1 MPPYLSI
8 AIINSNDA
16 SRKALET
23 TLNQFGESVKL
34 IGSVADF
41 VEGTRLIQTSNPMV
55 VILEVRDAITSAEEI
70 RHILSKS
77 PRTSV
82 FVTSADK
89 SSDLILSTMRAGA
102 VEYLLEP
109 VEITD
114 LAEALQKVG
123 RLWLNKPAAASAET
137 GKVISVYN
145 PIGGMGTTTVA
156 VNLAATIA
164 DNGGKVALVDL
175 NLHSG
180 DVSSFLD
187 VNPAYTLSSVT
198 SNVAR
203 LDASFL
209 MSVMTKH
216 SSGVYVLTEPLE
228 VDEAL
233 DITPEQIVRVLALLK
248 GVFTHVVIDTGG
260 SIVGCNQTVF
270 ESSDFILFNT
280 VLSLP
285 SLKNAKRY
293 LTAMEK
299 KGLHKDKVKLVVNR
313 YLSRADIQIADAE
326 KVLDHKVF
334 LTIPNE
340 YRDVISSINKGMPIV
355 SIASRS
361 PVSKAIIRLN
371 ELLNQCA

>member
-16 SRKALET
+16 SRKALEA
-23 TLNQFGESVKL
+23 TLKQFGESVRVV
-34 IGSVADF
+34 GSVADF
-41 VEGTRLIQTSNPMV
+41 VEGIRLIQTANPMV
-55 VILEVRDAITSAEEI
+55 VILEVYDAATGTEEI
-70 RHILSKS
+70 KHILSKF

-82 FVTSADK
+82 FVTSAEK
-89 SSDLILSTMRAGA
+89 SSDMILSTMRAGA

-109 VEITD
+109 VELAD

-123 RLWLNKPAAASAET
+123 RLWVTTSAESSQA
-137 GKVISVYN
+137 GKIISVYN

-164 DNGGKVALVDL
+164 AGGGKVALVDL
-175 NLHSG
+175 NLYSG

-216 SSGVYVLTEPLE
+216 ASGVYVLTEPLE

-233 DITPEQIVRVLALLK
+233 DITPDQIVRVLALLK
-248 GVFTHVVIDTGG
+248 GVFSHVVIDTGG
-260 SIVGCNQTVF
+260 SIAGCNETIF
-270 ESSDFILFNT
+270 ESSDHILFNT

-293 LTAMEK
+293 LTALEK
-299 KGLHKDKVKLVVNR
+299 KGLHKEKVKLVVNR

-334 LTIPNE
+334 ITIPNE
-340 YRDVISSINKGMPIV
+340 YKDVIASINKGTPIV
-355 SIASRS
+355 SMDPRS
-361 PVSKAIIRLN
+361 PVSKAIVRLY
-371 ELLNQCA
+371 ELLNQ

>member
-16 SRKALET
+16 SRKALEAI
-23 TLNQFGESVKL
+23 LKQFGESVKVV
-34 IGSVADF
+34 GSVADF
-41 VEGTRLIQTSNPMV
+41 VEGTRLIQTANPMV
-55 VILEVRDAITSAEEI
+55 VILEVYNAATGTEEI
-70 RHILSKS
+70 KHILAKF
-77 PRTSV
+77 PNTSV
-82 FVTSADK
+82 FVTSTEK

-109 VEITD
+109 VEATD

-123 RLWLNKPAAASAET
+123 RLWLTKPADSSQS
-137 GKVISVYN
+137 GKIISVYN

-164 DNGGKVALVDL
+164 ANGGKVALVDL
-175 NLHSG
+175 NLYSG

-216 SSGVYVLTEPLE
+216 ASGVYVLTEPLE

-248 GVFTHVVIDTGG
+248 GVFTHVVVDTGG
-260 SIVGCNQTVF
+260 SIAGCNQTIF
-270 ESSDFILFNT
+270 ESSDYILFNT

-293 LTAMEK
+293 LTALER
-299 KGLHKDKVKLVVNR
+299 KGLRKDKVKLIVNR

-340 YRDVISSINKGMPIV
+340 YKDVIASINKGTPIV
-355 SIASRS
+355 SMVPRS
-361 PVSKAIIRLN
+361 PVSKAIVRLY
-371 ELLNQCA
+371 ELLNQCS

>member
-16 SRKALET
+16 SRKALEAI
-23 TLNQFGESVKL
+23 LKQFGEAVKVV
-34 IGSVADF
+34 GSVADF
-41 VEGTRLIQTSNPMV
+41 VEGTRLIQTANPMV
-55 VILEVRDAITSAEEI
+55 VILEVYNAATGTEEI
-70 RHILSKS
+70 KHILSKF
-77 PRTSV
+77 PQTSV
-82 FVTSADK
+82 FVTSAEK

-109 VEITD
+109 VEVTD

-123 RLWLNKPAAASAET
+123 RLWVTKPAESSQS
-137 GKVISVYN
+137 GKIISVYN

-164 DNGGKVALVDL
+164 ANGGKVALIDL
-175 NLHSG
+175 NLFSG

-216 SSGVYVLTEPLE
+216 ASGVHVLTEPLE

-248 GVFTHVVIDTGG
+248 GVFTHVVVDTGG
-260 SIVGCNQTVF
+260 SIAGCNQTIF
-270 ESSDFILFNT
+270 ESSDYILFNT

-293 LTAMEK
+293 LTALEK
-299 KGLHKDKVKLVVNR
+299 KGLRKEKVKLVVNR

-326 KVLDHKVF
+326 KVLGHKVF

-340 YRDVISSINKGMPIV
+340 YKDVIASINKGTPIV
-355 SIASRS
+355 SMAPRS
-361 PVSKAIIRLN
+361 PVSKAIVRLY
-371 ELLNQCA
+371 ELLNQCS

>member
-16 SRKALET
+16 SRKALEAV
-23 TLNQFGESVKL
+23 LKQFGESVK
-34 IGSVADF
+34 IVGSVADF
-41 VEGTRLIQTSNPMV
+41 VEGTRLIQTANPMV
-55 VILEVRDAITSAEEI
+55 VILEVYNAATGTEEI
-70 RHILSKS
+70 KHILSKS
-77 PRTSV
+77 PRTSI
-82 FVTSADK
+82 FVTSTEK

-109 VEITD
+109 VEATD

-123 RLWLNKPAAASAET
+123 RLWVTKPAESALS
-137 GKVISVYN
+137 GKIISVYN

-164 DNGGKVALVDL
+164 ANGGKVALVDL
-175 NLHSG
+175 NLYSG

-216 SSGVYVLTEPLE
+216 ASGVYVLTEPLE

-260 SIVGCNQTVF
+260 SIAGCNQTIF
-270 ESSDFILFNT
+270 ESSDYILFNT

-299 KGLHKDKVKLVVNR
+299 KGLRKDKVKLVVNR

-334 LTIPNE
+334 IAIPNE
-340 YRDVISSINKGMPIV
+340 YKDVIASINKGTPIV
-355 SIASRS
+355 GMAPRS
-361 PVSKAIIRLN
+361 PVSKAIVQLY
-371 ELLNQCA
+371 ELLNQCG

>member
-16 SRKALET
+16 SRKALEAI
-23 TLNQFGESVKL
+23 LKQFGESVKVV
-34 IGSVADF
+34 GSVGDF
-41 VEGTRLIQTSNPMV
+41 VEGIRLIQTANPMV
-55 VILEVRDAITSAEEI
+55 VILEVYDAATGTEEI
-70 RHILSKS
+70 KHILSKF

-82 FVTSADK
+82 FVTSAEK
-89 SSDLILSTMRAGA
+89 SSDMILSTMRAGA

-109 VEITD
+109 VEATD
-114 LAEALQKVG
+114 LAEGLQKVG
-123 RLWLNKPAAASAET
+123 RLWLTKPAESSQS
-137 GKVISVYN
+137 GRIISVYN

-164 DNGGKVALVDL
+164 ANGGKVALVDL
-175 NLHSG
+175 NLYSG

-216 SSGVYVLTEPLE
+216 ASGVYVLTEPLE

-248 GVFTHVVIDTGG
+248 GVFSHIVIDTGG
-260 SIVGCNQTVF
+260 SIAGCNQTVF
-270 ESSDFILFNT
+270 ESSDYILFNT

-293 LTAMEK
+293 LTALEK
-299 KGLHKDKVKLVVNR
+299 KGLRKDKVKLVVNR

-334 LTIPNE
+334 ITIPNE
-340 YRDVISSINKGMPIV
+340 YNDVIASINKGTPIV
-355 SIASRS
+355 GMVPRS
-361 PVSKAIIRLN
+361 PVSKAIVRLY
-371 ELLNQCA
+371 EQLNQCS